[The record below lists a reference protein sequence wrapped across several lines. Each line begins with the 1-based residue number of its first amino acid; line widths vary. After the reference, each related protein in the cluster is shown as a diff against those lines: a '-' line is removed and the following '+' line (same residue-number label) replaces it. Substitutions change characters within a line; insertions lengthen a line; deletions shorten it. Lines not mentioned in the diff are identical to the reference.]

1 VQRASEIRRAGEW
14 NANAAVD
21 RVVLDADERQR
32 RRGTLTGENGTRFL
46 LDLPHA
52 TMLRDGDGLVLEGG
66 AIVSVAGR
74 SEPLLEIA
82 AANPHQLARLAWHLG
97 NRHTDVQIAGEVLRI
112 RRDHVLADMLKGLG
126 AAVTEIEAPFD
137 PESGAYGGHGHS
149 HGQGHHH
156 HDGGH
161 GDHEH

>member
-1 VQRASEIRRAGEW
+1 MQRASEIRRAGEW

-66 AIVSVAGR
+66 AIVCVAGR

-149 HGQGHHH
+149 HGQGRHH